1 METAL
6 LLLSLAA
13 AMAFGM
19 LFNRFAKKIGLPNVT
34 GYLLAGLL
42 IGPSLWKLIPGSFD
56 GLITDSALSSLGLI
70 STVALGFI
78 AFSIGGEFKWS
89 TLKQIGGKAV
99 VITLFESLAGV
110 LFVDAALCCAAA
122 FSFGGINFP
131 IALTLG
137 AIAAATAP
145 AATLM
150 VVRQYRAKGPVT
162 QMLLP
167 VVALDDAVALIAFAV
182 SFSVARALAS
192 GEAVSFVSMVGKPVL
207 NIALS
212 LLSGAAIGFLLS
224 FSLRFFHSRAN
235 KLMLTLTAVI
245 AGVAIAQF
253 FDLSALLLCMAA
265 SAFVVNFSHE
275 ADRLFADL
283 DAWTPPVFMLFFVIS
298 GAQLKLEILPK
309 VGIMGVL
316 YIFFRSLG
324 KYLGAR
330 WGSAA
335 VKAEPNVKKY
345 LGVTLL
351 PQAGVA
357 IGLAAT
363 VVATAGFDAYAGQV
377 QAVILTGT
385 LLYELAGPL
394 LTKAALT
401 AAGEIEKP
409 KKEKRPE
416 RGETRS
422 EKEKGEER

>member
-1 METAL
+1 MNTAL

-19 LFNRFAKKIGLPNVT
+19 IFNRVAKKIGLPNVT
-34 GYLLAGLL
+34 GYLVAGLL
-42 IGPSLWKLIPGSFD
+42 IGPSLWELVPGSFD
-56 GLITDSALSSLGLI
+56 GLIPAGPLESLGLI

-89 TLKQIGGKAV
+89 NLKQIGGKAV
-99 VITLFESLAGV
+99 TITLFESLGAV
-110 LFVDAALCCAAA
+110 VFVDAALCLAAA
-122 FSFGGINFP
+122 FGWAGITFP
-131 IALTLG
+131 IAITLG
-137 AIAAATAP
+137 SIAAATAP

-167 VVALDDAVALIAFAV
+167 VVALDDAVALMAFAV
-182 SFSVARALAS
+182 SFSIARALAV
-192 GEAVSFVSMVGKPVL
+192 GEKMTFYTMIGKPLIEIVLSLAIGAALGFVLSFV
-207 NIALS
+207 
-212 LLSGAAIGFLLS
+212 
-224 FSLRFFHSRAN
+224 LRFFHSHVN
-235 KLMLTLTAVI
+235 KLMLTLTTVITGAAV
-245 AGVAIAQF
+245 AQY

-265 SAFVVNFSHE
+265 SAFVANFSQE
-275 ADRLFADL
+275 SDKLLAQL
-283 DAWTPPVFMLFFVIS
+283 DEWTPPLFMLFFVIS
-298 GAQLKLEILPK
+298 GAQLRLEILPK
-309 VGIMGVL
+309 VGVMGAL
-316 YIFFRSLG
+316 YVVFRSLG

-330 WGSAA
+330 WGCAA
-335 VKAEPNVKKY
+335 VKTEKTVRKY

-357 IGLAAT
+357 IGLAT
-363 VVATAGFDAYAGQV
+363 IVVSTPGFEAYAGQA

-409 KKEKRPE
+409 KKEKAQ
-416 RGETRS
+416 
-422 EKEKGEER
+422 KGA